1 MNTNPSSLR
10 ALKNANVEDSPVT
23 KRHSKMQYF
32 AQTLKSPRPELPAAA
47 ADGGGGG
54 GGGGASAVGDV
65 AEDTLLIE
73 RPETNLNVTCIHS

>member
-1 MNTNPSSLR
+1 
-10 ALKNANVEDSPVT
+10 
-23 KRHSKMQYF
+23 MQPF
-32 AQTLKSPRPELPAAA
+32 TTQRPELPAAA

-73 RPETNLNVTCIHS
+73 RPNTNLNVAYIQS